1 MSLSAHTG
9 ASGGYAVCSE
19 ATRKH
24 YGEARAAGSLMTST
38 LLDAH
43 QSNEVLIRYSPR
55 KSRLGAD
62 TLHMLARLQSG
73 QLFGTEENLPTC
85 FSISFFAF
93 MKCVLFEALFEG
105 SGGKTISRA
114 FKKGQKIGA
123 TWRYTEHII

>member
-24 YGEARAAGSLMTST
+24 YGEARAAGSQMTST

-43 QSNEVLIRYSPR
+43 QSNEVVIRYSPR

-62 TLHMLARLQSG
+62 TLHILARLQSG

-85 FSISFFAF
+85 FSISSFAF

-105 SGGKTISRA
+105 SGGKTVFPGHLRGG
-114 FKKGQKIGA
+114 K
-123 TWRYTEHII
+123 R